1 MRRGSFRSDTGAR
14 GRASTRNHG
23 ACRGWFQTRPD
34 AGEAALTRNNEASA
48 PFPFQLLGWTRRD
61 IVGFLVG
68 GVAMTAIVV
77 NVLFMQSGLH
87 PAPMFKAPDAA
98 SQSPATADQRP
109 AAPKQTAARGAE
121 PGAAPWSKTAVPRMP
136 GEIITDIQ
144 RELSRR
150 GYYDG
155 IIDGLYGPR
164 TDAAIREFERSL
176 GLKPSAQPS
185 EMLLQTIMRS
195 PGKGTKG
202 VTGSI
207 PQSRPTAIR
216 AGNSMEPSQRV
227 VTLQRTLAEF
237 GYGQIEP
244 SGVVDADTQRAIEKF
259 EREHRLA
266 VTGQLSEPFVR
277 ELAAV
282 TGQSFE

>member
-1 MRRGSFRSDTGAR
+1 V
-14 GRASTRNHG
+14 
-23 ACRGWFQTRPD
+23 
-34 AGEAALTRNNEASA
+34 TRNNDARA

-68 GVAMTAIVV
+68 SVAITAIVV

-98 SQSPATADQRP
+98 SKSPAIADQRP
-109 AAPKQTAARGAE
+109 VAPKQTAARGAE
-121 PGAAPWSKTAVPRMP
+121 PLSAPLSRTAVPRMP

-195 PGKGTKG
+195 PSKSAKGI
-202 VTGSI
+202 TGTI
-207 PQSRPTAIR
+207 PPPRPTAIR
-216 AGNSMEPSQRV
+216 TGNSIEPAQRV
-227 VTLQRTLAEF
+227 ATLQRTLAEF
-237 GYGQIEP
+237 GYGQIKP
-244 SGVVDADTQRAIEKF
+244 SGVVDTDTQRAIEKF
-259 EREHRLA
+259 EREHKLP
-266 VTGQLSEPFVR
+266 VTGQPSDQFVR
-277 ELAAV
+277 ELAAA